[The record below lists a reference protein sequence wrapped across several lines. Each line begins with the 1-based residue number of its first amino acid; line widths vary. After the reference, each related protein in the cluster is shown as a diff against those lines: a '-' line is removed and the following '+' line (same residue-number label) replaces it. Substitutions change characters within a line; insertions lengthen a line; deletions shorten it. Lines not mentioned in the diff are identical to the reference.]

1 MTTRKTFCAVP
12 AAVLAA
18 ALALAGCGSGD
29 NALTLEKTDPL
40 REARQGAMEADEARE
55 KVKGILLIQTGG
67 GMAGEHAMKARQAA
81 DKARKAY
88 ETAKAES
95 DKATGTDSVRVATLA
110 ETVRTQSALAVEEA
124 NRAMAAAMN
133 RMHLLHVEGM
143 TYKLGDTT
151 ITAGPG
157 NNMSQENLLGNPKM
171 IVTRTTGKLV
181 GTEAKAGSFLESEV
195 SSPDGNAR
203 LIVVS
208 QYAKPKKANVWHIRA
223 RTELG
228 GAVLAP
234 GGNLVTT
241 DNPYGTVPGTG
252 TSLPIKREAE
262 GEFYEVTGLTEHDNA
277 PNLIVRY
284 DDLVATGNNENLSQV
299 KVLANAKDDN
309 ADELTGIYYFI
320 PTSNWSSSG
329 TGITRNANE
338 RQYLKRFDELDQEY
352 GPRYGTTY
360 GPRGLGFY
368 YISIVKDVTFPVATP
383 YDYMNYGTWVSYKD
397 DKPSDLG
404 IGFVRALS
412 DTSLTT
418 EMPITG
424 TATYKGAASA
434 YVRAAHAQGEGVITH
449 EYVATEMTANF
460 ARNTIQV
467 DLDTLG
473 NLEGMIDGNRFSG
486 SKISGV
492 NHSALTSGA
501 TFRVEE
507 FGGAFFGP
515 GGEEVGGV
523 FDVTSEGGKAGAF
536 RGAFGG
542 RKAE

>member
-1 MTTRKTFCAVP
+1 MATAS
-12 AAVLAA
+12 
-18 ALALAGCGSGD
+18 LALAACGGGD
-29 NALTLEKTDPL
+29 NTLTLETTDPL

-67 GMAGEHAMKARQAA
+67 GKAEEHAMKARQAA

-110 ETVRTQSALAVEEA
+110 ETVRTQAALAVEEA
-124 NRAMAAAMN
+124 NRAMAAAMD
-133 RMHLLHVEGM
+133 RMHLLYVEGM
-143 TYKLGDTT
+143 TYKLGTTT

-157 NNMSQENLLGNPKM
+157 NNVSQENLLGNTKM
-171 IVTRTTGKLV
+171 IVTRTTEKLV
-181 GTEAKAGSFLESEV
+181 GGMAKAGDFLEREV
-195 SSPDGNAR
+195 PSADGSAR

-208 QYAKPKKANVWHIRA
+208 QYAKPKKANVYHQLAEDNQAGIA
-223 RTELG
+223 LNMPPSFRTEE
-228 GAVLAP
+228 
-234 GGNLVTT
+234 
-241 DNPYGTVPGTG
+241 NPYGRLDVGGNSYPFT
-252 TSLPIKREAE
+252 LEK
-262 GEFYEVTGLTEHDNA
+262 GEFYRVNGLTSDYSQTR
-277 PNLIVRY
+277 PPGKRWPVL
-284 DDLVATGNNENLSQV
+284 ATTNLSSV
-299 KVLANAKDDN
+299 KVEAGAEDRN
-309 ADELTGIYYFI
+309 ADEETGIYSFT
-320 PTSNWSSSG
+320 PTADWSYWQCPGG
-329 TGITRNANE
+329 TCTANTKA
-338 RQYLKRFDELDQEY
+338 YLKRKPAQENDNDWWY
-352 GPRYGTTY
+352 FET
-360 GPRGLGFY
+360 
-368 YISIVKDVTFPVATP
+368 ISILKDVTFPVATP

-412 DTSLTT
+412 DTSLTA

-434 YVRAAHAQGEGVITH
+434 YVRAAHAQGEGAITH

-473 NLEGMIDGNRFSG
+473 NLEGTIAGNGFSG

-492 NHSALTSGA
+492 THSALTSGA
-501 TFRVEE
+501 TFTVEE
-507 FGGAFFGP
+507 FRGAFFGP
-515 GGEEVGGV
+515 GVEEAGGV
-523 FDVTSEGGKAGAF
+523 FDVTSEGGKSGAF

>member
-1 MTTRKTFCAVP
+1 M
-12 AAVLAA
+12 AA
-18 ALALAGCGSGD
+18 ASLALAACGGGD
-29 NALTLEKTDPL
+29 NTLTLETTDPL

-67 GMAGEHAMKARQAA
+67 GKAEEHAMKARQAA

-95 DKATGTDSVRVATLA
+95 DKATGTDSARVATLA

-157 NNMSQENLLGNPKM
+157 NNTSTVKNLLTDTKVIATM
-171 IVTRTTGKLV
+171 STEKLLV
-181 GTEAKAGSFLESEV
+181 AKEGDFLQSEV
-195 SSPDGNAR
+195 PSADGSAR
-203 LIVVS
+203 LTLIS
-208 QYAKPKKANVWHIRA
+208 KYAAPKKATVYHVLGRA
-223 RTELG
+223 SNAIAAVSKTEPYISD
-228 GAVLAP
+228 A
-234 GGNLVTT
+234 
-241 DNPYGTVPGTG
+241 NPYGTI
-252 TSLPIKREAE
+252 SSSANYPIKRESGA
-262 GEFYEVTGLTEHDNA
+262 FYHVSGLTHSTTSRGA
-277 PNLIVRY
+277 HQFPRLS
-284 DDLVATGNNENLSQV
+284 TSNLSDV
-299 KVLANAKDDN
+299 KVDANPEDGN
-309 ADELTGIYYFI
+309 ADEDYGIYYFI
-320 PTSNWSSSG
+320 PTAPFSSSV
-329 TGITRNANE
+329 TGLTWPAN
-338 RQYLKRFDELDQEY
+338 QKGYLKRLGGFVD
-352 GPRYGTTY
+352 GVKAVRYN
-360 GPRGLGFY
+360 
-368 YISIVKDVTFPVATP
+368 YISILEDVTFPVATP
-383 YDYMNYGTWVSYKD
+383 YDYMNYGTWVSWKD
-397 DKPSDLG
+397 DKPADLG
-404 IGFVRALS
+404 IGFVQALS
-412 DTSLTT
+412 DTSLTA

-434 YVRAAHAQGEGVITH
+434 YVRAAHAQGEGAITH

-473 NLEGMIDGNRFSG
+473 NLEGTIAGNGFSG

-492 NHSALTSGA
+492 THSALTSGA
-501 TFRVEE
+501 TFTVEE
-507 FGGAFFGP
+507 FRGAFFGP
-515 GGEEVGGV
+515 GVEEVGGV

>member
-1 MTTRKTFCAVP
+1 MTTHKTLCTVP

-67 GMAGEHAMKARQAA
+67 GKAGEYAMKARQAA

-110 ETVRTQSALAVEEA
+110 ETVRTQAALAVEEA

-151 ITAGPG
+151 ITAGPD
-157 NNMSQENLLGNPKM
+157 NNTSQENLLGNPKM

-208 QYAKPKKANVWHIRA
+208 QYAKPKKANVWHTR
-223 RTELG
+223 G
-228 GAVLAP
+228 WKPDSAP
-234 GGNLVTT
+234 IIVNGSTVDK
-241 DNPYGTVPGTG
+241 DNPYGTLPGI
-252 TSLPIKREAE
+252 SIPIKRAE
-262 GEFYEVTGLTEHDNA
+262 GEFYEVVGLEPVIDSSKYDPDSDNDLRRIK
-277 PNLIVRY
+277 NLLTFP
-284 DDLVATGNNENLSQV
+284 DLTNANLSKV
-299 KVLANAKDDN
+299 KVVANAKEDN
-309 ADELTGIYYFI
+309 AEELTGIYYFI
-320 PTSNWSSSG
+320 PTSNFRSG
-329 TGITRNANE
+329 TTRVTRNAGE
-338 RQYLKRFDELDQEY
+338 RQYLKRSNRLD
-352 GPRYGTTY
+352 RYGAK
-360 GPRGLGFY
+360 GLHFY
-368 YISIVKDVTFPVATP
+368 YITAVKDVTFPVATP

-412 DTSLTT
+412 DTSLTA

-434 YVRAAHAQGEGVITH
+434 YVRAAHAQGEGAITH

-473 NLEGMIDGNRFSG
+473 NLEGTIAGNRFSG

-492 NHSALTSGA
+492 THSALTSGA
-501 TFRVEE
+501 TFTVEE
-507 FGGAFFGP
+507 FRGAFFGP
-515 GGEEVGGV
+515 GVEEAGGV